1 MPLLT
6 DSITDAPTAAPNTID
21 AVDIVDAEDTVENID
36 GIDPIGNIETLDTV
50 DGVDAIYTVDTIDTT
65 LFAEWDRA
73 SAPARVRP
81 RPAPVEPQ
89 QGGAAIKAL
98 ERGWGGWRLRS
109 ATPPLP
115 RGPATKFNL
124 STRRAPR
131 SRSFSLFSAAD
142 PRSPA
147 DMPGR
152 PRRVRP
158 PPADDPPCRPPR
170 FPDQPTSR
178 PADRAAR
185 AVKI

>member
-1 MPLLT
+1 MPPPRPRPVLHQLMVVFRFPRSIPPNLPQTPLPILLQT
-6 DSITDAPTAAPNTID
+6 PLQILPWTPHPNVPRI
-21 AVDIVDAEDTVENID
+21 IR
-36 GIDPIGNIETLDTV
+36 GNLPRTPLPMLPQTP
-50 DGVDAIYTVDTIDTT
+50 GA
-65 LFAEWDRA
+65 R
-73 SAPARVRP
+73 ARVRP

-131 SRSFSLFSAAD
+131 SRGFSLFSVAD

-147 DMPGR
+147 DMPA
-152 PRRVRP
+152 RP
-158 PPADDPPCRPPR
+158 PSPRAPSPGGRSPCRPPR
-170 FPDQPTSR
+170 FPDQSTSR